1 MNMTAA
7 MEARTNKPLTACTDQ
22 EIYLALLDIVREQ
35 SAARVR
41 PVTGRKLYYISAEF
55 LIGKLLSN
63 NLINLGLY
71 NDTRAALAA
80 AGKNLS
86 DIEEVEPEPSL
97 GNGGLG
103 RLAACF
109 LDSLATLNLP
119 GDGVGLRY
127 HFGLFHQ
134 SFKDGVQNELP
145 DPWLTAHSWAEK
157 TDTVYP
163 VELAGKTYN
172 ARLYKLAV
180 TGYEGRTNTLNLFD
194 LDTIDES
201 IVHDGI
207 TFDKTDID
215 KNLTLFLYPDDSDEA
230 GRRLRV
236 YQQYLM
242 VSAGAQLIL
251 AECAARGCDYHDLAD
266 YAAIQINDTHP
277 SMVIPELIR
286 LLGEKG
292 IDFDEAVEIVTK
304 TCAYTNHT
312 ILAEA
317 LEKWPRAYLDAVVP
331 QLMPIIEKLDTLA
344 RTRTTDESL
353 AIIDGDDRVHMA
365 HMDIHFTHS
374 TNGVA
379 YLHTEILKNSELHG
393 FYQLYPEK
401 FNNKTNGI
409 TFRRWLLECD
419 PALTAEID
427 TIDAAALQPGE
438 EKTLQERKN
447 VITHAQSIL
456 AGITAAH
463 LALAGD
469 EDGEQAG
476 AADLL
481 GGAVDGLQN
490 SARLDESLTAMSERL
505 NDLYYSARELA
516 TDLADRLDAYGF
528 DAGELDQIETR
539 LDAIYRIKQKFGME
553 VDELLARR
561 EAAAAELET
570 FQSSGQKIAELKAQ
584 MQTLYA
590 AAKEAAEKL
599 TQSRLKG
606 FAAMNKEMKAA
617 LEFLNMPGIRFALKH
632 TRGPLSSHGQD
643 TVEFLI
649 STNPGEEPKP
659 LAKIASGGELSRIM
673 LAFKSA
679 LADRDALPTVIYD
692 EIDTGVSGLA
702 AGRIGQ
708 LLHQTARGHQV
719 LCITHTPQVAAFAD
733 NQLLIQKNVRKDRTF
748 TEIHTLDMDGRVEV
762 LARMISGDKVSELS
776 LASARELIEKS
787 K

>member
-1 MNMTAA
+1 MLANLKIENVAVIEKAEVNFTPGFNVLTGETGAGKSLLIDSINAILGNRTSRELVRSGAQKACIWATFERIPDSVKKQLEKCGYEANDDLLLYREINAEGKGSCRVNGMPATAA
-7 MEARTNKPLTACTDQ
+7 VVRDISAGLLSIHGQHDSQSLTNPALH
-22 EIYLALLDIVREQ
+22 LGLLDQYAQNRALFAEYYRRYREL
-35 SAARVR
+35 
-41 PVTGRKLYYISAEF
+41 VTVKR
-55 LIGKLLSN
+55 
-63 NLINLGLY
+63 
-71 NDTRAALAA
+71 
-80 AGKNLS
+80 
-86 DIEEVEPEPSL
+86 
-97 GNGGLG
+97 
-103 RLAACF
+103 
-109 LDSLATLNLP
+109 
-119 GDGVGLRY
+119 
-127 HFGLFHQ
+127 Q
-134 SFKDGVQNELP
+134 
-145 DPWLTAHSWAEK
+145 
-157 TDTVYP
+157 
-163 VELAGKTYN
+163 
-172 ARLYKLAV
+172 
-180 TGYEGRTNTLNLFD
+180 
-194 LDTIDES
+194 
-201 IVHDGI
+201 
-207 TFDKTDID
+207 
-215 KNLTLFLYPDDSDEA
+215 
-230 GRRLRV
+230 
-236 YQQYLM
+236 
-242 VSAGAQLIL
+242 
-251 AECAARGCDYHDLAD
+251 
-266 YAAIQINDTHP
+266 
-277 SMVIPELIR
+277 
-286 LLGEKG
+286 
-292 IDFDEAVEIVTK
+292 
-304 TCAYTNHT
+304 
-312 ILAEA
+312 
-317 LEKWPRAYLDAVVP
+317 LDALNASESDK
-331 QLMPIIEKLDTLA
+331 QRRIE
-344 RTRTTDESL
+344 
-353 AIIDGDDRVHMA
+353 
-365 HMDIHFTHS
+365 
-374 TNGVA
+374 
-379 YLHTEILKNSELHG
+379 
-393 FYQLYPEK
+393 
-401 FNNKTNGI
+401 
-409 TFRRWLLECD
+409 
-419 PALTAEID
+419 ALTAEID

-456 AGITAAH
+456 EGITAAH

-469 EDGEQAG
+469 EDGEQSG

-490 SARLDESLTAMSERL
+490 SARLDETLAPMSERL

-528 DAGELDQIETR
+528 DTGELDQIESR
-539 LDAIYRIKQKFGME
+539 LDTIYRIKQKFGME
-553 VDELLARR
+553 VDELLNRR

-632 TRGPLSSHGQD
+632 ARGPLSSHGQD

-708 LLHQTARGHQV
+708 LLHQTAKGHQV

-733 NQLLIQKNVRKDRTF
+733 NQLLIQKNVRNDRTF

>member
-1 MNMTAA
+1 MLANLKIENVAVIEKAEVNFTPGFNVLTGETGAGKSILIDSINAILGNRTSRELVRSGAHKACIWATFERIPDSVKKQLEKCGYEANDDLLLYREINAEGKGSCRVNGMPATAA
-7 MEARTNKPLTACTDQ
+7 VVRDISAGLLSIHGQHDSQSLTNPALH
-22 EIYLALLDIVREQ
+22 LGLLDQYAQNRALFAEYYRRYREL
-35 SAARVR
+35 
-41 PVTGRKLYYISAEF
+41 VTVKR
-55 LIGKLLSN
+55 
-63 NLINLGLY
+63 
-71 NDTRAALAA
+71 
-80 AGKNLS
+80 
-86 DIEEVEPEPSL
+86 
-97 GNGGLG
+97 
-103 RLAACF
+103 
-109 LDSLATLNLP
+109 
-119 GDGVGLRY
+119 
-127 HFGLFHQ
+127 Q
-134 SFKDGVQNELP
+134 
-145 DPWLTAHSWAEK
+145 
-157 TDTVYP
+157 
-163 VELAGKTYN
+163 
-172 ARLYKLAV
+172 
-180 TGYEGRTNTLNLFD
+180 
-194 LDTIDES
+194 
-201 IVHDGI
+201 
-207 TFDKTDID
+207 
-215 KNLTLFLYPDDSDEA
+215 
-230 GRRLRV
+230 
-236 YQQYLM
+236 
-242 VSAGAQLIL
+242 
-251 AECAARGCDYHDLAD
+251 
-266 YAAIQINDTHP
+266 
-277 SMVIPELIR
+277 
-286 LLGEKG
+286 
-292 IDFDEAVEIVTK
+292 
-304 TCAYTNHT
+304 
-312 ILAEA
+312 
-317 LEKWPRAYLDAVVP
+317 LDALNASESDK
-331 QLMPIIEKLDTLA
+331 QRRIE
-344 RTRTTDESL
+344 
-353 AIIDGDDRVHMA
+353 
-365 HMDIHFTHS
+365 
-374 TNGVA
+374 
-379 YLHTEILKNSELHG
+379 
-393 FYQLYPEK
+393 
-401 FNNKTNGI
+401 
-409 TFRRWLLECD
+409 
-419 PALTAEID
+419 ALTAEID

-456 AGITAAH
+456 EGITAAH

-469 EDGEQAG
+469 EDGEQSG

-490 SARLDESLTAMSERL
+490 SARLDETLAPMSERL

-528 DAGELDQIETR
+528 DTGELDQIESR
-539 LDAIYRIKQKFGME
+539 LDTIYRIKQQFGME

-632 TRGPLSSHGQD
+632 ARGPLSSHGQD

-708 LLHQTARGHQV
+708 LLHQTAKGHQV

-733 NQLLIQKNVRKDRTF
+733 NQLLIQKNVRNDRTF

-762 LARMISGDKVSELS
+762 LARMISGDKVSGLS

>member
-1 MNMTAA
+1 MLASLKIENVAVIEKAEVNFTPGFNVLTGETGAGKSILIDSINAILGNRTSRELVRSGAQKACIWATFESIPTSVKKQLEKCGYEVTDDLLLYREINAEGKGSCRVNGMPATAA
-7 MEARTNKPLTACTDQ
+7 VVRDISSGLLSIHGQHDSQSLTNPALH
-22 EIYLALLDIVREQ
+22 LGLLDQYAQNRDLFAEYYRRYREL
-35 SAARVR
+35 
-41 PVTGRKLYYISAEF
+41 VTVKR
-55 LIGKLLSN
+55 
-63 NLINLGLY
+63 
-71 NDTRAALAA
+71 
-80 AGKNLS
+80 
-86 DIEEVEPEPSL
+86 
-97 GNGGLG
+97 
-103 RLAACF
+103 
-109 LDSLATLNLP
+109 
-119 GDGVGLRY
+119 
-127 HFGLFHQ
+127 Q
-134 SFKDGVQNELP
+134 
-145 DPWLTAHSWAEK
+145 
-157 TDTVYP
+157 
-163 VELAGKTYN
+163 
-172 ARLYKLAV
+172 
-180 TGYEGRTNTLNLFD
+180 
-194 LDTIDES
+194 
-201 IVHDGI
+201 
-207 TFDKTDID
+207 
-215 KNLTLFLYPDDSDEA
+215 
-230 GRRLRV
+230 
-236 YQQYLM
+236 
-242 VSAGAQLIL
+242 
-251 AECAARGCDYHDLAD
+251 
-266 YAAIQINDTHP
+266 
-277 SMVIPELIR
+277 
-286 LLGEKG
+286 
-292 IDFDEAVEIVTK
+292 
-304 TCAYTNHT
+304 
-312 ILAEA
+312 
-317 LEKWPRAYLDAVVP
+317 LDALNASESDK
-331 QLMPIIEKLDTLA
+331 QRRIE
-344 RTRTTDESL
+344 
-353 AIIDGDDRVHMA
+353 
-365 HMDIHFTHS
+365 
-374 TNGVA
+374 
-379 YLHTEILKNSELHG
+379 
-393 FYQLYPEK
+393 
-401 FNNKTNGI
+401 
-409 TFRRWLLECD
+409 
-419 PALTAEID
+419 ALTAEID

-469 EDGEQAG
+469 VDGEQAG

-539 LDAIYRIKQKFGME
+539 LDTIYRIKQKFGME

>member
-1 MNMTAA
+1 MLASLKIENVAVIEKAEVNFTPGFNVLTGETGAGKSILIDSINAILGNRTSRELVRSGAQKACIWATFESIPTSVKKQLEKCGYEVTDDLLLYREINAEGKGSCRVNGMPATAA
-7 MEARTNKPLTACTDQ
+7 VVRDISSGLLSIHGQHDSQSLTNPALH
-22 EIYLALLDIVREQ
+22 LGLLDQYAQNRDLFAEYYRRYREL
-35 SAARVR
+35 
-41 PVTGRKLYYISAEF
+41 VTVKR
-55 LIGKLLSN
+55 
-63 NLINLGLY
+63 
-71 NDTRAALAA
+71 
-80 AGKNLS
+80 
-86 DIEEVEPEPSL
+86 
-97 GNGGLG
+97 
-103 RLAACF
+103 
-109 LDSLATLNLP
+109 
-119 GDGVGLRY
+119 
-127 HFGLFHQ
+127 Q
-134 SFKDGVQNELP
+134 
-145 DPWLTAHSWAEK
+145 
-157 TDTVYP
+157 
-163 VELAGKTYN
+163 
-172 ARLYKLAV
+172 
-180 TGYEGRTNTLNLFD
+180 
-194 LDTIDES
+194 
-201 IVHDGI
+201 
-207 TFDKTDID
+207 
-215 KNLTLFLYPDDSDEA
+215 
-230 GRRLRV
+230 
-236 YQQYLM
+236 
-242 VSAGAQLIL
+242 
-251 AECAARGCDYHDLAD
+251 
-266 YAAIQINDTHP
+266 
-277 SMVIPELIR
+277 
-286 LLGEKG
+286 
-292 IDFDEAVEIVTK
+292 
-304 TCAYTNHT
+304 
-312 ILAEA
+312 
-317 LEKWPRAYLDAVVP
+317 LDALNASESDK
-331 QLMPIIEKLDTLA
+331 QRRIE
-344 RTRTTDESL
+344 
-353 AIIDGDDRVHMA
+353 
-365 HMDIHFTHS
+365 
-374 TNGVA
+374 
-379 YLHTEILKNSELHG
+379 
-393 FYQLYPEK
+393 
-401 FNNKTNGI
+401 
-409 TFRRWLLECD
+409 
-419 PALTAEID
+419 ALTAEID

-539 LDAIYRIKQKFGME
+539 LDTIYRIKQKFGME

-719 LCITHTPQVAAFAD
+719 LCITHTPQVAALAD

>member
-1 MNMTAA
+1 MLASLKIENVAVIEKAEVNFTPGFNVLTGETGAGKSILIDSINAILGNRTSRELVRSGAQKACIWATFESIPVSVKKQLEKCGYEVTDDLLLYREINAEGKGSCRVNGMPATAA
-7 MEARTNKPLTACTDQ
+7 VVRDISSGLLSIHGQHDSQSLTNPALH
-22 EIYLALLDIVREQ
+22 LGLLDQYAQNRDLFAEYYRRYREL
-35 SAARVR
+35 
-41 PVTGRKLYYISAEF
+41 VTVKR
-55 LIGKLLSN
+55 
-63 NLINLGLY
+63 
-71 NDTRAALAA
+71 
-80 AGKNLS
+80 
-86 DIEEVEPEPSL
+86 
-97 GNGGLG
+97 
-103 RLAACF
+103 
-109 LDSLATLNLP
+109 
-119 GDGVGLRY
+119 
-127 HFGLFHQ
+127 Q
-134 SFKDGVQNELP
+134 
-145 DPWLTAHSWAEK
+145 
-157 TDTVYP
+157 
-163 VELAGKTYN
+163 
-172 ARLYKLAV
+172 
-180 TGYEGRTNTLNLFD
+180 
-194 LDTIDES
+194 
-201 IVHDGI
+201 
-207 TFDKTDID
+207 
-215 KNLTLFLYPDDSDEA
+215 
-230 GRRLRV
+230 
-236 YQQYLM
+236 
-242 VSAGAQLIL
+242 
-251 AECAARGCDYHDLAD
+251 
-266 YAAIQINDTHP
+266 
-277 SMVIPELIR
+277 
-286 LLGEKG
+286 
-292 IDFDEAVEIVTK
+292 
-304 TCAYTNHT
+304 
-312 ILAEA
+312 
-317 LEKWPRAYLDAVVP
+317 LDALNASESDK
-331 QLMPIIEKLDTLA
+331 QRRIE
-344 RTRTTDESL
+344 
-353 AIIDGDDRVHMA
+353 
-365 HMDIHFTHS
+365 
-374 TNGVA
+374 
-379 YLHTEILKNSELHG
+379 
-393 FYQLYPEK
+393 
-401 FNNKTNGI
+401 
-409 TFRRWLLECD
+409 
-419 PALTAEID
+419 ALTAEID
-427 TIDAAALQPGE
+427 AIDAAALQPGE

-539 LDAIYRIKQKFGME
+539 LDTIYRIKQKFGME

-632 TRGPLSSHGQD
+632 ARGPLSSHGQD

-679 LADRDALPTVIYD
+679 LADRDALQTVIYD

-708 LLHQTARGHQV
+708 LLHQTAKGHQV

>member
-1 MNMTAA
+1 MLASLKIENVAVIEKAEVNFTPGFNVLTGETGAGKSILIDSINAILGNRTSRELVRSGAQKACIWATFESIPASVKKQLEKCGYEVTDDLLLYREINAEGKGSCRVNGMPATAA
-7 MEARTNKPLTACTDQ
+7 VVRDISSGLLSIHGQHDSQSLTNPALH
-22 EIYLALLDIVREQ
+22 LGLLDQYAQNRDLFAEYYRRYREL
-35 SAARVR
+35 
-41 PVTGRKLYYISAEF
+41 VTVKR
-55 LIGKLLSN
+55 
-63 NLINLGLY
+63 
-71 NDTRAALAA
+71 
-80 AGKNLS
+80 
-86 DIEEVEPEPSL
+86 
-97 GNGGLG
+97 
-103 RLAACF
+103 
-109 LDSLATLNLP
+109 
-119 GDGVGLRY
+119 
-127 HFGLFHQ
+127 Q
-134 SFKDGVQNELP
+134 
-145 DPWLTAHSWAEK
+145 
-157 TDTVYP
+157 
-163 VELAGKTYN
+163 
-172 ARLYKLAV
+172 
-180 TGYEGRTNTLNLFD
+180 
-194 LDTIDES
+194 
-201 IVHDGI
+201 
-207 TFDKTDID
+207 
-215 KNLTLFLYPDDSDEA
+215 
-230 GRRLRV
+230 
-236 YQQYLM
+236 
-242 VSAGAQLIL
+242 
-251 AECAARGCDYHDLAD
+251 
-266 YAAIQINDTHP
+266 
-277 SMVIPELIR
+277 
-286 LLGEKG
+286 
-292 IDFDEAVEIVTK
+292 
-304 TCAYTNHT
+304 
-312 ILAEA
+312 
-317 LEKWPRAYLDAVVP
+317 LDALNASESDK
-331 QLMPIIEKLDTLA
+331 QRRIE
-344 RTRTTDESL
+344 
-353 AIIDGDDRVHMA
+353 
-365 HMDIHFTHS
+365 
-374 TNGVA
+374 
-379 YLHTEILKNSELHG
+379 
-393 FYQLYPEK
+393 
-401 FNNKTNGI
+401 
-409 TFRRWLLECD
+409 
-419 PALTAEID
+419 ALTAEID
-427 TIDAAALQPGE
+427 AIDAAALQPGE

-539 LDAIYRIKQKFGME
+539 LDTIYRIKQKFGME

-570 FQSSGQKIAELKAQ
+570 FQSSGQKIAELKVQ

>member
-1 MNMTAA
+1 MLANLKIENVAVIEKAEVNFTPGFNVLTGETGAGKSILIDSINAILGNRTSRELVRSGAQKACIWATFERIPDSVKKQLEKCGYEANDDLLLYREINAEGKGSCRVNGMPATAA
-7 MEARTNKPLTACTDQ
+7 VVRDISAGLLSIHGQHDSQSLTNPALH
-22 EIYLALLDIVREQ
+22 LGLLDQYAQNRALFAEYYRRYREL
-35 SAARVR
+35 
-41 PVTGRKLYYISAEF
+41 VTVKR
-55 LIGKLLSN
+55 
-63 NLINLGLY
+63 
-71 NDTRAALAA
+71 
-80 AGKNLS
+80 
-86 DIEEVEPEPSL
+86 
-97 GNGGLG
+97 
-103 RLAACF
+103 
-109 LDSLATLNLP
+109 
-119 GDGVGLRY
+119 
-127 HFGLFHQ
+127 Q
-134 SFKDGVQNELP
+134 
-145 DPWLTAHSWAEK
+145 
-157 TDTVYP
+157 
-163 VELAGKTYN
+163 
-172 ARLYKLAV
+172 
-180 TGYEGRTNTLNLFD
+180 
-194 LDTIDES
+194 
-201 IVHDGI
+201 
-207 TFDKTDID
+207 
-215 KNLTLFLYPDDSDEA
+215 
-230 GRRLRV
+230 
-236 YQQYLM
+236 
-242 VSAGAQLIL
+242 
-251 AECAARGCDYHDLAD
+251 
-266 YAAIQINDTHP
+266 
-277 SMVIPELIR
+277 
-286 LLGEKG
+286 
-292 IDFDEAVEIVTK
+292 
-304 TCAYTNHT
+304 
-312 ILAEA
+312 
-317 LEKWPRAYLDAVVP
+317 LDALNASESDK
-331 QLMPIIEKLDTLA
+331 QRRIE
-344 RTRTTDESL
+344 
-353 AIIDGDDRVHMA
+353 
-365 HMDIHFTHS
+365 
-374 TNGVA
+374 
-379 YLHTEILKNSELHG
+379 
-393 FYQLYPEK
+393 
-401 FNNKTNGI
+401 
-409 TFRRWLLECD
+409 
-419 PALTAEID
+419 ALTAEID

-456 AGITAAH
+456 EGITAAH

-469 EDGEQAG
+469 EDGEQSG

-490 SARLDESLTAMSERL
+490 SARLDETLAPMSERL

-528 DAGELDQIETR
+528 DTGELDQIESR
-539 LDAIYRIKQKFGME
+539 LDTIYRIKQKFGME

-561 EAAAAELET
+561 KAAAAELET

-632 TRGPLSSHGQD
+632 ARGPLSSHGQD

-649 STNPGEEPKP
+649 STNPGEDPKP

-708 LLHQTARGHQV
+708 LLHQTAKGHQV

-733 NQLLIQKNVRKDRTF
+733 NQLLIQKNVRNDRTF

-762 LARMISGDKVSELS
+762 LARMISGDKVSDLS

>member
-1 MNMTAA
+1 MLANLKIENVAVIEKAEVNFTPGFNVLTGETGAGKSILIDSINAILGNRTSRELVRSGAQKACIWATFERIPDSVKKQLEKCGYEANDDLLLYREINAEGKGSCRVNGMPATAA
-7 MEARTNKPLTACTDQ
+7 VVRDISAGLLSIHGQHDSQSLTNPALH
-22 EIYLALLDIVREQ
+22 LGLLDQYAQNRALFAEYYRRYREL
-35 SAARVR
+35 
-41 PVTGRKLYYISAEF
+41 VTVKR
-55 LIGKLLSN
+55 
-63 NLINLGLY
+63 
-71 NDTRAALAA
+71 
-80 AGKNLS
+80 
-86 DIEEVEPEPSL
+86 
-97 GNGGLG
+97 
-103 RLAACF
+103 
-109 LDSLATLNLP
+109 
-119 GDGVGLRY
+119 
-127 HFGLFHQ
+127 Q
-134 SFKDGVQNELP
+134 
-145 DPWLTAHSWAEK
+145 
-157 TDTVYP
+157 
-163 VELAGKTYN
+163 
-172 ARLYKLAV
+172 
-180 TGYEGRTNTLNLFD
+180 
-194 LDTIDES
+194 
-201 IVHDGI
+201 
-207 TFDKTDID
+207 
-215 KNLTLFLYPDDSDEA
+215 
-230 GRRLRV
+230 
-236 YQQYLM
+236 
-242 VSAGAQLIL
+242 
-251 AECAARGCDYHDLAD
+251 
-266 YAAIQINDTHP
+266 
-277 SMVIPELIR
+277 
-286 LLGEKG
+286 
-292 IDFDEAVEIVTK
+292 
-304 TCAYTNHT
+304 
-312 ILAEA
+312 
-317 LEKWPRAYLDAVVP
+317 LDALNASESDK
-331 QLMPIIEKLDTLA
+331 QRRIE
-344 RTRTTDESL
+344 
-353 AIIDGDDRVHMA
+353 
-365 HMDIHFTHS
+365 
-374 TNGVA
+374 
-379 YLHTEILKNSELHG
+379 
-393 FYQLYPEK
+393 
-401 FNNKTNGI
+401 
-409 TFRRWLLECD
+409 
-419 PALTAEID
+419 ALTAEID
-427 TIDAAALQPGE
+427 TLDAAALQPGE

-456 AGITAAH
+456 EGITAAH

-469 EDGEQAG
+469 EDGEQSG

-490 SARLDESLTAMSERL
+490 SARLDETLAPMSERL

-528 DAGELDQIETR
+528 DTGELDQIESR
-539 LDAIYRIKQKFGME
+539 LDTIYRIKQQFGME

-632 TRGPLSSHGQD
+632 ARGPLSSHGQD

-708 LLHQTARGHQV
+708 LLHQTAKGHQV

-733 NQLLIQKNVRKDRTF
+733 NQLLIQKNVRNDRTF

-762 LARMISGDKVSELS
+762 LARMISGDKVSDLS

>member
-1 MNMTAA
+1 MLANLKIENVAVIEKAEVNFTPGFNVLTGETGAGKSILIDSINAILGNRTSRELVRSGAQKACIWATFERIPDSVKKQLEKCGYEANDDLLLYREINAEGKGSCRVNGMPATAA
-7 MEARTNKPLTACTDQ
+7 VVRDISAGLLSIHGQHDSQSLTNPALH
-22 EIYLALLDIVREQ
+22 LGLLDQYAQNRALFAEYYRRYREL
-35 SAARVR
+35 
-41 PVTGRKLYYISAEF
+41 VTVKR
-55 LIGKLLSN
+55 
-63 NLINLGLY
+63 
-71 NDTRAALAA
+71 
-80 AGKNLS
+80 
-86 DIEEVEPEPSL
+86 
-97 GNGGLG
+97 
-103 RLAACF
+103 
-109 LDSLATLNLP
+109 
-119 GDGVGLRY
+119 
-127 HFGLFHQ
+127 Q
-134 SFKDGVQNELP
+134 
-145 DPWLTAHSWAEK
+145 
-157 TDTVYP
+157 
-163 VELAGKTYN
+163 
-172 ARLYKLAV
+172 
-180 TGYEGRTNTLNLFD
+180 
-194 LDTIDES
+194 
-201 IVHDGI
+201 
-207 TFDKTDID
+207 
-215 KNLTLFLYPDDSDEA
+215 
-230 GRRLRV
+230 
-236 YQQYLM
+236 
-242 VSAGAQLIL
+242 
-251 AECAARGCDYHDLAD
+251 
-266 YAAIQINDTHP
+266 
-277 SMVIPELIR
+277 
-286 LLGEKG
+286 
-292 IDFDEAVEIVTK
+292 
-304 TCAYTNHT
+304 
-312 ILAEA
+312 
-317 LEKWPRAYLDAVVP
+317 LDALNASESDK
-331 QLMPIIEKLDTLA
+331 QRRIE
-344 RTRTTDESL
+344 
-353 AIIDGDDRVHMA
+353 
-365 HMDIHFTHS
+365 
-374 TNGVA
+374 
-379 YLHTEILKNSELHG
+379 
-393 FYQLYPEK
+393 
-401 FNNKTNGI
+401 
-409 TFRRWLLECD
+409 
-419 PALTAEID
+419 ALTAEID

-456 AGITAAH
+456 EGITAAH

-469 EDGEQAG
+469 EDGEQSG

-490 SARLDESLTAMSERL
+490 SARLDETLAPMSERL

-528 DAGELDQIETR
+528 DTGELDQIESR
-539 LDAIYRIKQKFGME
+539 LDTIYRIKQKFGME

-632 TRGPLSSHGQD
+632 ARGPLSSHGQD

-679 LADRDALPTVIYD
+679 LSDRDALPTVIYD

-708 LLHQTARGHQV
+708 LLHQTAKGHQV

-733 NQLLIQKNVRKDRTF
+733 NQLLIQKNVRNDRTF
-748 TEIHTLDMDGRVEV
+748 TEIHTLDMEGRVEV

>member
-1 MNMTAA
+1 MLASLKIENVAVIEKAEVNFTPGFNVLTGETGAGKSILIDSINAILGNRTSRELVRSGAQKACIWATFESIPTSVKKQLEKCGYEVTDDLLLYREINAEGKGSCRVNGMPATAA
-7 MEARTNKPLTACTDQ
+7 VVRDISSGLLSIHGQHDSQSLTNPALH
-22 EIYLALLDIVREQ
+22 LGLLDQYAQNRDLFAEYYRRYREL
-35 SAARVR
+35 
-41 PVTGRKLYYISAEF
+41 VTVKR
-55 LIGKLLSN
+55 
-63 NLINLGLY
+63 
-71 NDTRAALAA
+71 
-80 AGKNLS
+80 
-86 DIEEVEPEPSL
+86 
-97 GNGGLG
+97 
-103 RLAACF
+103 
-109 LDSLATLNLP
+109 
-119 GDGVGLRY
+119 
-127 HFGLFHQ
+127 Q
-134 SFKDGVQNELP
+134 
-145 DPWLTAHSWAEK
+145 
-157 TDTVYP
+157 
-163 VELAGKTYN
+163 
-172 ARLYKLAV
+172 
-180 TGYEGRTNTLNLFD
+180 
-194 LDTIDES
+194 
-201 IVHDGI
+201 
-207 TFDKTDID
+207 
-215 KNLTLFLYPDDSDEA
+215 
-230 GRRLRV
+230 
-236 YQQYLM
+236 
-242 VSAGAQLIL
+242 
-251 AECAARGCDYHDLAD
+251 
-266 YAAIQINDTHP
+266 
-277 SMVIPELIR
+277 
-286 LLGEKG
+286 
-292 IDFDEAVEIVTK
+292 
-304 TCAYTNHT
+304 
-312 ILAEA
+312 
-317 LEKWPRAYLDAVVP
+317 LDALNASESDK
-331 QLMPIIEKLDTLA
+331 QRRIE
-344 RTRTTDESL
+344 
-353 AIIDGDDRVHMA
+353 
-365 HMDIHFTHS
+365 
-374 TNGVA
+374 
-379 YLHTEILKNSELHG
+379 
-393 FYQLYPEK
+393 
-401 FNNKTNGI
+401 
-409 TFRRWLLECD
+409 
-419 PALTAEID
+419 ALTAEID

-490 SARLDESLTAMSERL
+490 SARLDDSLTAMSERL

-539 LDAIYRIKQKFGME
+539 LDTIYRIKQKFGME

-632 TRGPLSSHGQD
+632 ARGPLSSHGQD

-708 LLHQTARGHQV
+708 LLHQTAKGHQV

>member
-1 MNMTAA
+1 MLANLKIENVAVIEKAEVNFTPGSNVLTGETGAGKSILIDSINAILGNRTSRELVRSGAQKACIWATFERIPDSVKKQLEKCGYEANDDLLLYREINAEGKGSCRVNGMPATAA
-7 MEARTNKPLTACTDQ
+7 VVRDISAGLLSIHGQHDSQSLTNPALH
-22 EIYLALLDIVREQ
+22 LGLLDQYAQNRALFAEYYRRYREL
-35 SAARVR
+35 
-41 PVTGRKLYYISAEF
+41 VTVKR
-55 LIGKLLSN
+55 
-63 NLINLGLY
+63 
-71 NDTRAALAA
+71 
-80 AGKNLS
+80 
-86 DIEEVEPEPSL
+86 
-97 GNGGLG
+97 
-103 RLAACF
+103 
-109 LDSLATLNLP
+109 
-119 GDGVGLRY
+119 
-127 HFGLFHQ
+127 Q
-134 SFKDGVQNELP
+134 
-145 DPWLTAHSWAEK
+145 
-157 TDTVYP
+157 
-163 VELAGKTYN
+163 
-172 ARLYKLAV
+172 
-180 TGYEGRTNTLNLFD
+180 
-194 LDTIDES
+194 
-201 IVHDGI
+201 
-207 TFDKTDID
+207 
-215 KNLTLFLYPDDSDEA
+215 
-230 GRRLRV
+230 
-236 YQQYLM
+236 
-242 VSAGAQLIL
+242 
-251 AECAARGCDYHDLAD
+251 
-266 YAAIQINDTHP
+266 
-277 SMVIPELIR
+277 
-286 LLGEKG
+286 
-292 IDFDEAVEIVTK
+292 
-304 TCAYTNHT
+304 
-312 ILAEA
+312 
-317 LEKWPRAYLDAVVP
+317 LDALNASESDK
-331 QLMPIIEKLDTLA
+331 QRRIE
-344 RTRTTDESL
+344 
-353 AIIDGDDRVHMA
+353 
-365 HMDIHFTHS
+365 
-374 TNGVA
+374 
-379 YLHTEILKNSELHG
+379 
-393 FYQLYPEK
+393 
-401 FNNKTNGI
+401 
-409 TFRRWLLECD
+409 
-419 PALTAEID
+419 ALTAEID

-456 AGITAAH
+456 EGITAAH

-469 EDGEQAG
+469 EDGEQSG

-490 SARLDESLTAMSERL
+490 SARLDETLAPMSERL

-528 DAGELDQIETR
+528 DTGELDQIESR
-539 LDAIYRIKQKFGME
+539 LDTIYRIKQKFGME

-632 TRGPLSSHGQD
+632 ARGPLSSHGQD

-708 LLHQTARGHQV
+708 LLHQTAKGHQV

-733 NQLLIQKNVRKDRTF
+733 NQLLIQKNVRNDRTF

-762 LARMISGDKVSELS
+762 LARMISGDKVSDLS

>member
-1 MNMTAA
+1 MLASLKIENVAVIEKAEVNFTPGFNVLTGETGAGKSILIDSINAILGNRTSRELVRSGAQKACIWATFESIPASVKKQLEKCGYEVTDDLLLYREINAEGKGSCRVNGMPATAA
-7 MEARTNKPLTACTDQ
+7 VVRDISSGLLSIHGQHDSQSLTNPALH
-22 EIYLALLDIVREQ
+22 LGLLDQYAQNRDLFAEYYRRYREL
-35 SAARVR
+35 
-41 PVTGRKLYYISAEF
+41 VTVKRQL
-55 LIGKLLSN
+55 
-63 NLINLGLY
+63 
-71 NDTRAALAA
+71 DALNASE
-80 AGKNLS
+80 S
-86 DIEEVEPEPSL
+86 DK
-97 GNGGLG
+97 
-103 RLAACF
+103 
-109 LDSLATLNLP
+109 
-119 GDGVGLRY
+119 
-127 HFGLFHQ
+127 Q
-134 SFKDGVQNELP
+134 
-145 DPWLTAHSWAEK
+145 
-157 TDTVYP
+157 
-163 VELAGKTYN
+163 
-172 ARLYKLAV
+172 
-180 TGYEGRTNTLNLFD
+180 
-194 LDTIDES
+194 
-201 IVHDGI
+201 
-207 TFDKTDID
+207 
-215 KNLTLFLYPDDSDEA
+215 
-230 GRRLRV
+230 RR
-236 YQQYLM
+236 
-242 VSAGAQLIL
+242 I
-251 AECAARGCDYHDLAD
+251 
-266 YAAIQINDTHP
+266 
-277 SMVIPELIR
+277 
-286 LLGEKG
+286 
-292 IDFDEAVEIVTK
+292 
-304 TCAYTNHT
+304 
-312 ILAEA
+312 EA
-317 LEKWPRAYLDAVVP
+317 L
-331 QLMPIIEKLDTLA
+331 I
-344 RTRTTDESL
+344 
-353 AIIDGDDRVHMA
+353 
-365 HMDIHFTHS
+365 
-374 TNGVA
+374 
-379 YLHTEILKNSELHG
+379 
-393 FYQLYPEK
+393 
-401 FNNKTNGI
+401 
-409 TFRRWLLECD
+409 
-419 PALTAEID
+419 AEID

-539 LDAIYRIKQKFGME
+539 LDTIYRIKQKFGME

>member
-1 MNMTAA
+1 MLANLKIENVAVIEKAEVNFTPGFNVLTGETGAGKSILIDSINAILGNRTSRELVRSGAQKACIWATFERIPDSVKKQLEKCGYEANDDLLLYREINAEGKGSCRVNGMPATAA
-7 MEARTNKPLTACTDQ
+7 VVRDISAGLLSIHGQHDSQGLTNPALH
-22 EIYLALLDIVREQ
+22 LGLLDQYAQNRALFAEYYRRYREL
-35 SAARVR
+35 
-41 PVTGRKLYYISAEF
+41 VTVKR
-55 LIGKLLSN
+55 
-63 NLINLGLY
+63 
-71 NDTRAALAA
+71 
-80 AGKNLS
+80 
-86 DIEEVEPEPSL
+86 
-97 GNGGLG
+97 
-103 RLAACF
+103 
-109 LDSLATLNLP
+109 
-119 GDGVGLRY
+119 
-127 HFGLFHQ
+127 Q
-134 SFKDGVQNELP
+134 
-145 DPWLTAHSWAEK
+145 
-157 TDTVYP
+157 
-163 VELAGKTYN
+163 
-172 ARLYKLAV
+172 
-180 TGYEGRTNTLNLFD
+180 
-194 LDTIDES
+194 
-201 IVHDGI
+201 
-207 TFDKTDID
+207 
-215 KNLTLFLYPDDSDEA
+215 
-230 GRRLRV
+230 
-236 YQQYLM
+236 
-242 VSAGAQLIL
+242 
-251 AECAARGCDYHDLAD
+251 
-266 YAAIQINDTHP
+266 
-277 SMVIPELIR
+277 
-286 LLGEKG
+286 
-292 IDFDEAVEIVTK
+292 
-304 TCAYTNHT
+304 
-312 ILAEA
+312 
-317 LEKWPRAYLDAVVP
+317 LDALNASESDK
-331 QLMPIIEKLDTLA
+331 QRRIE
-344 RTRTTDESL
+344 
-353 AIIDGDDRVHMA
+353 
-365 HMDIHFTHS
+365 
-374 TNGVA
+374 
-379 YLHTEILKNSELHG
+379 
-393 FYQLYPEK
+393 
-401 FNNKTNGI
+401 
-409 TFRRWLLECD
+409 
-419 PALTAEID
+419 ALTAEID

-456 AGITAAH
+456 EGITAAH

-469 EDGEQAG
+469 EDGEQSG

-490 SARLDESLTAMSERL
+490 SARLDETLAPMSERL

-528 DAGELDQIETR
+528 DTGELDQIESR
-539 LDAIYRIKQKFGME
+539 LDTIYRIKQKFGME

-632 TRGPLSSHGQD
+632 ARGPLSSHGQD

-708 LLHQTARGHQV
+708 LLHQTAKGHQV

-733 NQLLIQKNVRKDRTF
+733 NQLLIQKNVRNDRTF

-762 LARMISGDKVSELS
+762 LARMISGDKVSDLS